1 MGERSGKYKF
11 WRENVKERNN
21 LEDLRVY
28 GRVILKW
35 TFKQ

>member
-1 MGERSGKYKF
+1 MGERRGKYKF
-11 WRENVKERNN
+11 WWGNMKERSN

-35 TFKQ
+35 TFKK